1 MKIRKNDTVLAVAG
15 KDKGKRGKV
24 RRALPGANKVIVDG
38 MNILKRH
45 SRTKGQA
52 KQAGIIDL
60 EMPFDVSNVMLICNK
75 CDKPT
80 RVGYRILDD
89 GKKARICRNC
99 HENID

>member
-1 MKIRKNDTVLAVAG
+1 MKIRKNDTVLAIAG
-15 KDKGKRGKV
+15 KDKGKKGKV
-24 RRALPGANKVIVDG
+24 RRALPDKKKVIVDG
-38 MNILKRH
+38 MNVLKRH

-52 KQAGIIDL
+52 RQGGIIDM
-60 EMPFDVSNVMLICNK
+60 EMPFNVSNVMLICNK

>member
-1 MKIRKNDTVLAVAG
+1 MKIRKNDTVLAIAG
-15 KDKGKRGKV
+15 KDKGKKGKV
-24 RRALPGANKVIVDG
+24 RRALPDKKKVIVDG
-38 MNILKRH
+38 MNVLKRH

-52 KQAGIIDL
+52 RQGGIIDM
-60 EMPFDVSNVMLICNK
+60 EMPFNVSNVMLICNK

-80 RVGYRILDD
+80 RVGYRTLDD